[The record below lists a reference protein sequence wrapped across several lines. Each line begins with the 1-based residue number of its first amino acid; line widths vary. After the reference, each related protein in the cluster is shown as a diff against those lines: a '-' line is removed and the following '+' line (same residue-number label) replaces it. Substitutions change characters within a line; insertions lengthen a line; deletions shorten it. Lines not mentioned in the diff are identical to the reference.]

1 MIIKW
6 IIKTIAALNS
16 NNRPGEVAAALT
28 FGVLLGIMPSDNIT
42 WFTILAMTFF
52 LKINFGAE
60 MVMAAVL
67 KPIAPLFDP
76 FLDFI
81 GYHLLTADSLSQLFT
96 KLNSMPVM
104 PFSGFSNTVV
114 AGTIVSMA
122 VLSVPLFFMFKLLLR
137 LYREKVRDRIMSS
150 TIIRKIGKLPIV
162 SKIVW
167 IFKKAFELK
176 R

>member
-28 FGVLLGIMPSDNIT
+28 MGTLLAMLPADNIT
-42 WFTILAMTFF
+42 WLAILAATFF

-60 MVMAAVL
+60 MVMTAVL
-67 KPIAPLFDP
+67 KPFAPLFDP
-76 FLDFI
+76 FFDLA
-81 GYHLLTADSLSQLFT
+81 GYKILTAEPLIPFFT
-96 KLNSMPVM
+96 KLNSMPVF
-104 PFSGFSNTVV
+104 PFTGFNNTVV
-114 AGTIVSMA
+114 IGSLVIMIL
-122 VLSVPLFFMFKLLLR
+122 LSVPLFFLFKILLK

-150 TIIRKIGKLPIV
+150 SIIRRIGKLPLV

-167 IFKKAFELK
+167 IFRKALELK
-176 R
+176 K

>member
-28 FGVLLGIMPSDNIT
+28 LGVLLAMLPANNLT
-42 WFTILAMTFF
+42 WFAILAVTFF

-67 KPIAPLFDP
+67 KPLAPLFDP
-76 FLDFI
+76 LFDFA
-81 GYHLLTADSLSQLFT
+81 GYSVLTIEGLLPIYTKMNSLPLVPYT
-96 KLNSMPVM
+96 
-104 PFSGFSNTVV
+104 GFNNTVV
-114 AGTIVSMA
+114 AGALIIMA
-122 VLSVPLFFMFKLLLR
+122 VLAVPLFFLFKFLLK
-137 LYREKVRDRIMSS
+137 LYREKIRDRIMSS
-150 TIIRKIGKLPIV
+150 TIIRKIGKLPLV

-176 R
+176 K

>member
-28 FGVLLGIMPSDNIT
+28 LGTVLAMMPADNIT
-42 WFTILAMTFF
+42 WFAILAVTFF

-60 MVMAAVL
+60 MVLAAVL
-67 KPIAPLFDP
+67 KPFAPLFDP
-76 FLDFI
+76 VFDFV
-81 GYHLLTADSLSQLFT
+81 GYKILTIESLAPIYT
-96 KLNSMPVM
+96 KLSSMPVI
-104 PFSGFSNTVV
+104 PFTGFNNTVV
-114 AGTIVSMA
+114 IGSLIIMA
-122 VLSVPLFFMFKLLLR
+122 VLAVPLFFLYKILLK
-137 LYREKVRDRIMSS
+137 LYRGKIRDRIMSS
-150 TIIRKIGKLPIV
+150 AIIRKIGKLPLV

>member
-28 FGVLLGIMPSDNIT
+28 LGVLLAMLPSGNIT
-42 WFTILAMTFF
+42 WFAILAVTFF

-60 MVMAAVL
+60 MIMAAVL
-67 KPIAPLFDP
+67 KPLALLFDP
-76 FLDFI
+76 FFDFI
-81 GYHLLTADSLSQLFT
+81 GYRILTAESLEPILI
-96 KLNSMPVM
+96 KLNSMPVL
-104 PFSGFSNTVV
+104 PFTGFNNTVV
-114 AGTIVSMA
+114 IGSLITMIA
-122 VLSVPLFFMFKLLLR
+122 VSVPLFFLFKLLLK
-137 LYREKVRDRIMSS
+137 LYREKIRDRIMSS
-150 TIIRKIGKLPIV
+150 TIIKKIGKLPLV